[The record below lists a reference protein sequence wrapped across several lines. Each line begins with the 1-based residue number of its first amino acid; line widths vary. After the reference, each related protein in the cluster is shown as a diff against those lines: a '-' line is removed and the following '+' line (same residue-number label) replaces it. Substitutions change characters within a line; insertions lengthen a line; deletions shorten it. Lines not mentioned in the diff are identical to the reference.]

1 MKKWRWKIIT
11 ILLYAII
18 SMIWMSIWIVKE
30 IVKLIL

>member
-1 MKKWRWKIIT
+1 MKNWRWKIIV

-30 IVKLIL
+30 IFKSII

>member
-1 MKKWRWKIIT
+1 MKNWRWKIIT